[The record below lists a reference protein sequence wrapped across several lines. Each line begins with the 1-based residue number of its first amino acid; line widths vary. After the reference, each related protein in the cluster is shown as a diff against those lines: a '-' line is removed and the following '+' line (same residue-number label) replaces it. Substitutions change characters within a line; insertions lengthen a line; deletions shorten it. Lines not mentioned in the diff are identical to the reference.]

1 MQTMLHAI
9 PPPSWTQFKKSEL
22 FSRVRCCNKVVSDAH
37 FIVPPSSPATLK
49 PEGESTRSDDGTH
62 HFGTRFSSRLL
73 NGRVM
78 RRKEILAGAAAAEIY
93 YVGGSAPIFP
103 GSLAGVPALEHK
115 LRWCMTSAHARLGRS
130 AIPHR
135 ASYPR
140 QTRMASAIGAALR
153 CRACTRAALPCQVRL
168 ASTQASRRA
177 ELVDKFNSCKC
188 ISADRRPTS

>member
-130 AIPHR
+130 AITSPSFISTANTHGVR
-135 ASYPR
+135 NWR
-140 QTRMASAIGAALR
+140 
-153 CRACTRAALPCQVRL
+153 RAALQGLRAGGSAMSGSIGKHAGVPAGRARRQVQQL
-168 ASTQASRRA
+168 
-177 ELVDKFNSCKC
+177 
-188 ISADRRPTS
+188 